1 MRKIQKY
8 VLKEKEIFVG
18 LEDSKKT
25 WKLCVRSEGVV
36 VNETSMPAKYEV
48 LNNYFM
54 NRFPDC
60 TIKVIYEAG
69 FRGFGLYDSL
79 ESDGWNCI
87 VTPPHTVVDEK
98 CQKKKNDRIDC
109 RRLAKNLENND
120 YKSCHVPNKQRRE
133 DRQISRAYGQVQNDI
148 TRVRNRLRRTLEFHG
163 IDEELPSGKWYE
175 KQYRELVPKLM
186 KMGLSTS
193 LKFSFEILLREL
205 AHLKKLKKELF
216 RELRRLSKLD
226 RYKEN
231 VRLLKSAPGI
241 GLLTAIR
248 LALEWG
254 DVSRFKRK
262 EAFGNFTGLVP
273 SDNSSGEQDHKGH
286 ITKQGNRFVRS
297 WLVECS
303 WVSIRYDPVLLA
315 KYQRVTKSC
324 GSKKKAIVAVAHK
337 LALRLRALLLTRQ
350 EYVKGVIE

>member
-1 MRKIQKY
+1 MKKIQKY
-8 VLKEKEIFVG
+8 ILKEKEIFVG
-18 LEDSKKT
+18 LEDSKKS

-48 LNNYFM
+48 LSNYFR

-120 YKSCHVPNKQRRE
+120 YKSCHVPDKQRRE
-133 DRQISRAYGQVQNDI
+133 DRQISRTYGQVQKDI

-163 IDEELPSGKWYE
+163 LDEKFPSGKWYE

-186 KMGLSTS
+186 KMDLSS
-193 LKFSFEILLREL
+193 SFKFSFEILLREL
-205 AHLKKLKKELF
+205 EHLKKLKKELF
-216 RELRRLSKLD
+216 KELRKLSKLD
-226 RYKEN
+226 RYKED

-262 EAFGNFTGLVP
+262 ETFGNFTGLIP

-286 ITKQGNRFVRS
+286 ITKQGNRSVRS

-303 WVSIRYDPVLLA
+303 WVSIRYDPVLLD
-315 KYQRVTKSC
+315 KYQRVSKNC

-337 LALRLRALLLTRQ
+337 LALRLRALLLTRR